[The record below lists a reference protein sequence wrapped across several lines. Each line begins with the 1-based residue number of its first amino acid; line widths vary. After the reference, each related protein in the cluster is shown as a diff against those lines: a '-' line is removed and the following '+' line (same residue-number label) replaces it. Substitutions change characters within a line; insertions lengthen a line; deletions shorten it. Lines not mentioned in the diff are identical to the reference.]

1 MTEFKDPLT
10 KLTRNQKNIL
20 FFLWVQHQNYLLD
33 KHKPSDYKVARVMIS
48 YCGNDADKYDLKE
61 ISFLLSAIK
70 LNINQFNVDV
80 LVSFYRRRR
89 DNLLPYFNF

>member
-1 MTEFKDPLT
+1 MSNFKDPLT

-20 FFLWVQHQNYLLD
+20 FFLWVQHQNYLFD

-48 YCGNDADKYDLKE
+48 YCGKDPVKYDLKE

-70 LNINQFNVDV
+70 LHINQFSVDV

>member
-1 MTEFKDPLT
+1 MIDFKDPLAN
-10 KLTRNQKNIL
+10 LTRNQL
-20 FFLWVQHQNYLLD
+20 HLLSFLEIQHRHFLID
-33 KHKPSDYKVARVMIS
+33 KHKPSDYKIARVMIS
-48 YCGNDADKYDLKE
+48 YCGKNPDNYDTKE

-70 LNINQFNVDV
+70 LQINQFNVDV

>member
-1 MTEFKDPLT
+1 MSDFKDPLT
-10 KLTRNQKNIL
+10 NLSSNQRHLLNYVYIQHRH
-20 FFLWVQHQNYLLD
+20 FLIH
-33 KHKPSDYKVARVMIS
+33 KHKPSDYKIARVMIS
-48 YCGNDADKYDLKE
+48 YCGKDPDKYDLKE

-70 LNINQFNVDV
+70 LHINQFNVDV

>member
-1 MTEFKDPLT
+1 MSEIKDPLAN
-10 KLTRNQKNIL
+10 LTRNQKHIL
-20 FFLWVQHQNYLLD
+20 FFLWVQHRNFLFD
-33 KHKPSDYKVARVMIS
+33 KHKASDYKIARVMIS
-48 YCGNDADKYDLKE
+48 YCGRNPDKYDLKE

>member
-1 MTEFKDPLT
+1 MSDFKDPLAN
-10 KLTRNQKNIL
+10 LTRNQRHLLNFI
-20 FFLWVQHQNYLLD
+20 FIQHRHFLID
-33 KHKPSDYKVARVMIS
+33 KHKPSDYKIARVMIA
-48 YCGNDADKYDLKE
+48 YCGKDPDNYDMKE

-70 LNINQFNVDV
+70 LQINQFNVDV